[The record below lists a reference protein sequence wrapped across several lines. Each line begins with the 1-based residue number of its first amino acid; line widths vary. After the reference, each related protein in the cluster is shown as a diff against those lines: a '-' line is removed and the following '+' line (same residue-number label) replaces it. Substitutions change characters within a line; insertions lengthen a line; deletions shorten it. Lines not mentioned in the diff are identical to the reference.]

1 VPANELLTFSDD
13 GVNIPYQTLTKQYG
27 DEYLYNLVTTDS
39 PAGAE
44 QVISD
49 ADSIT
54 KFQVSQLAITDLL
67 NSSTTEVLSL
77 GQVLLSRF
85 KEPKVRFTGFNV
97 QLNGLSDAQVDGVL
111 SSELTD
117 YAYLV
122 KSFPVGTP
130 ASYTQLSILTGISH
144 DISADSH
151 RVTFT
156 VENAQENLF
165 LILGDDFA
173 GKLDLALLNF

>member
-1 VPANELLTFSDD
+1 
-13 GVNIPYQTLTKQYG
+13 
-27 DEYLYNLVTTDS
+27 
-39 PAGAE
+39 
-44 QVISD
+44 
-49 ADSIT
+49 
-54 KFQVSQLAITDLL
+54 
-67 NSSTTEVLSL
+67 
-77 GQVLLSRF
+77 
-85 KEPKVRFTGFNV
+85 
-97 QLNGLSDAQVDGVL
+97 LNGLSDSQVDGVL
-111 SSELTD
+111 GSELTD